1 MATEDIISIGN
12 FVEVLILNH
21 YAPVRKILGKLSML
35 QDEEAQN
42 KTNIQE
48 PRMPSMATEDI
59 ISIGSFVEVLVLNH
73 YVPVRKILG
82 KLSMLQDEEAQ
93 NKTNI
98 QEPGMPW

>member
-1 MATEDIISIGN
+1 
-12 FVEVLILNH
+12 
-21 YAPVRKILGKLSML
+21 
-35 QDEEAQN
+35 
-42 KTNIQE
+42 
-48 PRMPSMATEDI
+48 MATEDI

-98 QEPGMPW
+98 QEPRMPCGLLNFLDKMAEENVPAPTRTDEQLVPVKAHLPIGKRNLLMDIQKI